1 MISQRRAA
9 FAQAARIHRV
19 ASLLLATALL
29 VTIAC
34 GGNGGGDKTTGP
46 TTTTVE
52 GNYNLRTIDENQ
64 LPVEVYHGPWFDP
77 VNTRFYNQRIVVV
90 KSGVINLDDTDRWAM
105 TFDVQTTLDDFTTR
119 QTLAVAGTYEIDGED
134 IVFSTFED
142 DGQLAGTINRG
153 KISLT
158 MDLAGSDRDK
168 AYSFAR

>member
-1 MISQRRAA
+1 MTSKRRA
-9 FAQAARIHRV
+9 FARPARIHRV

-46 TTTTVE
+46 STTTVE
-52 GNYNLRTIDENQ
+52 GNYNLRTIDANQ

-90 KSGVINLDDTDRWAM
+90 KNGVINLDDTDGWTMA
-105 TFDVQTTLDDFTTR
+105 FDVQVTLDDFTTQ
-119 QTLAVAGTYEIDGED
+119 QTLSVSGSYQIDGED
-134 IVFSTFED
+134 IVFSTFD
-142 DGQLAGTINRG
+142 QDGQLSGTIKKG

-158 MDLAGSDRDK
+158 MDLAGSERDK